1 MQEEPFRTL
10 QDHRGALS
18 ISETDDRHVPRRIVL
33 KKMRAVSFESGDFM
47 GPTRTTGVGLAV
59 AVLLSLFAQGVMSP
73 SSDAMQ
79 PTHNQALANCKAKY
93 GKKVAKAIVNKD
105 GSVTCQWRTRP
116 TQQQAL
122 AGCKAKYGKKVFNA
136 ILNKDGSATCQW
148 RVAREV
154 VPILRGTSEAISLKA
169 FQTKF
174 KLPAPEMKRRFGA
187 AGRIICPWSSGTVFL
202 VERPDVF
209 VTSDHIFID
218 PARNARFRGNA
229 AKCRLEFF
237 FSGRRYSIKPDSLVH
252 GLKANKTAHLF
263 SWYDW
268 AIGQLDRPVAD
279 VEPFAVS
286 PVVPGIGSAVSVISA
301 GMNDATPR
309 VCTGEITTAWG
320 NYSAI
325 DITTTCTVGPGASGG
340 PVVVG
345 PIDLTPK
352 LPLQALALTMGY
364 RPVDADHRNHMALP
378 LSDPATQKALDEL
391 LGKLGQVK
399 SE

>member
-1 MQEEPFRTL
+1 
-10 QDHRGALS
+10 
-18 ISETDDRHVPRRIVL
+18 
-33 KKMRAVSFESGDFM
+33 MRAASFEGGDFM
-47 GPTRTTGVGLAV
+47 RPIITTGIGLAG
-59 AVLLSLFAQGVMSP
+59 AILLSLLAGGEMSL
-73 SSDAMQ
+73 SSDAAR
-79 PTHNQALANCKAKY
+79 PTQQQALAGCKAQY

-105 GSVTCQWRTRP
+105 GSVTCKWWVRP
-116 TQQQAL
+116 TPQQAL
-122 AGCKAKYGKKVFNA
+122 AGCKAKYGKKVINA
-136 ILNKDGSATCQW
+136 IVNKDGTTTCQW

-154 VPILRGTSEAISLKA
+154 VPILQGTSEAISLKA

-174 KLPAPEMKRRFGA
+174 KLPSPEMKRRFGA
-187 AGRIICPWSSGTVFL
+187 AGRIVCPWSSGTVFL

-209 VTSDHIFID
+209 ITSDHIFID
-218 PARNARFRGNA
+218 PAKNARFRGNA
-229 AKCRLEFF
+229 AKCWLEFF

-252 GLKANKTAHLF
+252 GMKANKTAYLF
-263 SWYDW
+263 SWHDW

-309 VCTGEITTAWG
+309 VCTGEITTASG
-320 NYSAI
+320 NYS

-345 PIDLTPK
+345 PISLTPK

-378 LSDPATQKALDEL
+378 LSDPATQKALGQL
-391 LGKLGQVK
+391 LGKLGQIK
-399 SE
+399 SQ

>member
-1 MQEEPFRTL
+1 M
-10 QDHRGALS
+10 RGA
-18 ISETDDRHVPRRIVL
+18 
-33 KKMRAVSFESGDFM
+33 SFEGGDF
-47 GPTRTTGVGLAV
+47 VGLTRKTGIGLAGTL
-59 AVLLSLFAQGVMSP
+59 LLSLFVQGEMSR
-73 SSDAMQ
+73 SSDAAR
-79 PTHNQALANCKAKY
+79 PTHKQALADCKAKY
-93 GKKVAKAIVNKD
+93 GKKVAKAIVNKN
-105 GSVTCQWRTRP
+105 GSVTCKWWVRP
-116 TQQQAL
+116 TRQQAL
-122 AGCKAKYGKKVFNA
+122 AGCRAKYGKKVVNA
-136 ILNKDGSATCQW
+136 IVNKDGSATCQW
-148 RVAREV
+148 RVAGKVE
-154 VPILRGTSEAISLKA
+154 PILKGTSEAISLTA

-187 AGRIICPWSSGTVFL
+187 AGRIVCPWSFGTVFL
-202 VERPDVF
+202 VERPDIF
-209 VTSDHIFID
+209 ITSDHIFID

-364 RPVDADHRNHMALP
+364 RPVDADHRHHMALP
-378 LSDPATQKALDEL
+378 LSDPATQKALGQL
-391 LGKLGQVK
+391 LGKLGQIK
-399 SE
+399 SEQ